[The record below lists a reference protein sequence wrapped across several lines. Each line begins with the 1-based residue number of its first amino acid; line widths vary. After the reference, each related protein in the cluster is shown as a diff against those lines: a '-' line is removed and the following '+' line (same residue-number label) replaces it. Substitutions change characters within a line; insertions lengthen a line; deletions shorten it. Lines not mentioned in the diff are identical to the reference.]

1 MALSTIGANQI
12 ASLPT
17 GSVDT
22 AQLASNAVT
31 DAKLASG
38 AITSAAM
45 PTGSVI
51 QVVQSTST
59 TQYNIAAAD
68 TFEDTGYSVTITP
81 NSSSNKIL
89 ITFSAFGILLNPSH
103 IGVQLLRGSTVVA
116 LNEGY
121 ATNSSHWTTPN
132 YGFSYLDSPST
143 PSATPYKI
151 QARADTRTSNAE
163 MRFLYQHSNI
173 PGDPNMSLIAQE
185 IVG

>member
-12 ASLPT
+12 ASLPASSV
-17 GSVDT
+17 GSS
-22 AQLASNAVT
+22 QLAT
-31 DAKLASG
+31 G
-38 AITSAAM
+38 AITSAVM

-143 PSATPYKI
+143 TSATTYKI

>member
-12 ASLPT
+12 ASLPASSV
-17 GSVDT
+17 GSS
-22 AQLASNAVT
+22 QLAT
-31 DAKLASG
+31 G
-38 AITSAAM
+38 AITSAVM

-143 PSATPYKI
+143 TSATTYKI

-163 MRFLYQHSNI
+163 MRFLYQHSNL
-173 PGDPNMSLIAQE
+173 SLIH
-185 IVG
+185 I

>member
-12 ASLPT
+12 ASLPASSV
-17 GSVDT
+17 GSS
-22 AQLASNAVT
+22 QLAT
-31 DAKLASG
+31 G
-38 AITSAAM
+38 AITSAVM

-68 TFEDTGYSVTITP
+68 TFEDTSYSVTITP

-143 PSATPYKI
+143 TSATTYKI
-151 QARADTRTSNAE
+151 QGRADNRTANAE
-163 MRFLYQHSNI
+163 MRFNYSSTNI
-173 PGDPNMSLIAQE
+173 PGDPITNLIAQE
-185 IVG
+185 VVG

>member
-22 AQLASNAVT
+22 AQLAS
-31 DAKLASG
+31 G

-45 PTGSVI
+45 PTGSVV
-51 QVVQSTST
+51 QVVQSTSD
-59 TQYNIAAAD
+59 QFYYIAAAD

-81 NSSSNKIL
+81 SSSSNKIL
-89 ITFSAFGILLNPSH
+89 VTFSAFGILLNSSH
-103 IGVQLLRGSTVVA
+103 TGCQLLRGSTVVM

-121 ATNSSHWTTPN
+121 STNSSHWTQAN
-132 YGFSYLDSPST
+132 WGFSYLDSPST
-143 PSATPYKI
+143 TSATTYKI
-151 QARADTRTSNAE
+151 QGRADTRTSSAE
-163 MRFLYQHSNI
+163 MRFLYKSTNI
-173 PGDPNMSLIAQE
+173 PGEPIATLIAQE

>member
-17 GSVDT
+17 GSVGSS
-22 AQLASNAVT
+22 Q
-31 DAKLASG
+31 LASG

-59 TQYNIAAAD
+59 TQYNMAAAD

-81 NSSSNKIL
+81 RSSSNKIL

-143 PSATPYKI
+143 TSATTYKI
-151 QARADTRTSNAE
+151 QGRCDTRTSNVE
-163 MRFLYQHSNI
+163 MRFLYQSNNI